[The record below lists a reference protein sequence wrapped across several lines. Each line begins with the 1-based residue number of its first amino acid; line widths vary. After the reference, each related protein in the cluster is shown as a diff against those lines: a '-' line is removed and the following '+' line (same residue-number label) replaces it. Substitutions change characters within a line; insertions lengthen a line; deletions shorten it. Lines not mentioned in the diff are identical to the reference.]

1 MGISKTTIG
10 YGYYMSLHMGIGRG
24 VNEIAE
30 IRIGGITAI
39 DTPICLYEGGQLVEI
54 NKPELFGGETKE
66 GGIKGPIYFYNGA
79 EDQELQPAL
88 ASSVGTLP
96 SIAATLGGDVPSFRG
111 VVTAWF
117 DGLVCALNPYPKEW
131 SFRVRRTSADWYG
144 GICWYEAKATITL
157 TSNAKTIKAMNG
169 AHILY
174 EINTNPEWGRGMPAE
189 LIDENSYI
197 RAANQLC
204 DEGFGLCLP
213 WFRQEAIK
221 EFIPVIINHIGAAQY
236 VDRTTG
242 KMTIRLIRNDYVIE
256 DLPLF
261 TLSSGI
267 LRVEDDDSSGEETA
281 FNEIIVK
288 GFDPTTKEDIAV
300 RWQNNASIRA
310 LGEIISNTIEYRG
323 IPTRDLLLR
332 VAERE
337 AMIQLPLR
345 RMTLYMD
352 RRAWKI
358 APAMPFRISV
368 PSKGILSLVVRAGE
382 VTDNPLKDGEII
394 IKVVED
400 VFAMPAS
407 TYVEPTFSQ
416 WTPPSFEAVPSPETR
431 LYEVNWRDYYRRST
445 EADRSAVDAGT
456 SFIAELAKAPPGVQD
471 QGFDI
476 ATRTGGESYAT
487 YVNGGFTSFLTLD
500 GDITALATT
509 FTVELDDIPAFAV
522 EYVEKMAV
530 LVDDEQMELTTFDE
544 ITGIGTIKRG
554 VADTIPAP
562 HLNGATI
569 WLIDDELVSDGRE
582 FTDGETVYAKVLT
595 RTSSDLLDLAE
606 ADEDM
611 IEVNQRVFRP
621 YPPGDVKVDGDSV
634 YVVIGEH
641 AVPVLTWEHRDRIV
655 QADMLV
661 GHTEGSVGPESGVT
675 YVIRVYLGSDGVTLL
690 RTTDVGSVDTWTYDA
705 TMQTADGDPTAV
717 FFEIESKRDGLASQ
731 FRYRFY
737 VVLKGGWGYGW
748 GTNWGGV

>member
-1 MGISKTTIG
+1 MGISKQTVG
-10 YGYYMSLHMGIGRG
+10 YKYLMSLHMGIGRG

-30 IRIGGITAI
+30 IRVGGVTAI
-39 DTPICLYEGGQLVEI
+39 DTPICITEGGQLVEI
-54 NKPELFGGETKE
+54 NKPELFGGDTKE
-66 GGIKGPIYFYNGA
+66 GGIQGPIYFYNGA
-79 EDQELQPAL
+79 DDQELQPAL

-131 SFRVRRTSADWYG
+131 SFRVRRTTADWWG
-144 GICWYEAKATITL
+144 GICWYQWKATINL
-157 TSNAKTIKAMNG
+157 ESNGKPIKAMNG

-174 EINTNPEWGRGMPAE
+174 EINTNPEWGRGMPAA
-189 LIDENSYI
+189 LLDENSYI

-236 VDRTTG
+236 VDRATG
-242 KMTIRLIRNDYVIE
+242 KMTMRLIRNDYVVN
-256 DLPLF
+256 DLPLY
-261 TLSSGI
+261 TLSTGI

-288 GFDPTTKEDIAV
+288 GFDPTTKETIGV

-310 LGEIISNTIEYRG
+310 LGEIISNTIEYKG
-323 IPTRDLLLR
+323 IPTRDLLIR

-368 PSKGILSLVVRAGE
+368 PSKGIASMVVRAGE
-382 VTDNPLKDGEII
+382 VTDDTLKSGEII
-394 IKVVED
+394 VKVVED
-400 VFAMPAS
+400 VFGMPDS
-407 TYVEPTFSQ
+407 TYYTPTISE
-416 WTPPSFEAVPSPETR
+416 WTPPSFTAVPSPETR

-445 EADRSAVDAGT
+445 EADRNAVDVGT
-456 SFIAELAKAPPGVQD
+456 SFIAELAKAPPGTQD

-476 ATRTGGESYAT
+476 ATRTGAESYTT
-487 YVNGGFTSFLTLD
+487 YINGGFTAYLTLD
-500 GDITALATT
+500 GEITALATT
-509 FTVELDDIPAFAV
+509 FTVELADIPAFMV

-530 LVDDEQMELTTFDE
+530 LIDDEQMELTAFDE
-544 ITGIGTIKRG
+544 ITGIGTVKRG
-554 VADTIPAP
+554 VADTIPAV
-562 HLNGATI
+562 HLDGATV

-634 YVVIGEH
+634 YIVAGEH
-641 AVPVLTWEHRDRIV
+641 PEPILTWEHRDRIV
-655 QADMLV
+655 QADMLI
-661 GHTEGSVGPESGVT
+661 GHTEGSVGPEPGVT
-675 YVIRVYLGSDGVTLL
+675 YNIRVYDGLDGVTLL
-690 RTTDVGSVDTWTYDA
+690 SETDVGAVDTWTYDLA
-705 TMQTADGDPTAV
+705 LQAADGNPTAV
-717 FFEIESKRDGLASQ
+717 YFEVESVRDTLASQ
-731 FRYRFY
+731 YRYRFY
-737 VVLKGGWGYGW
+737 VVLLGGYGYGW
-748 GTNWGGV
+748 GQNWGGA